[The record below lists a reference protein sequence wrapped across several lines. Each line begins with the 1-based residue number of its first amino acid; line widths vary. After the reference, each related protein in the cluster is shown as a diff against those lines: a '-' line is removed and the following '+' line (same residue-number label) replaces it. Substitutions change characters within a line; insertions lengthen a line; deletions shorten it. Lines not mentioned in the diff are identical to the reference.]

1 MKNLILLTSL
11 PQTGAVAN
19 WIWGIIGFIL
29 AALAIMVL
37 VACTTVKTNKK

>member
-1 MKNLILLTSL
+1 MFLTTL

-29 AALAIMVL
+29 AAIAIMV
-37 VACTTVKTNKK
+37 VIACTTEKDKK